1 MMLRRAYSELPRETV
16 RKVPAVKSVVF
27 SIYLLSVA
35 KWGFFD
41 QLCQKGTSLL
51 KNTTSQPRVEGKV
64 HQRADEL
71 VASLFGPAAQQLD
84 LLPDVGMLGP
94 TSAPSPPLPRCYGDR
109 RMPHPTVYGQP

>member
-1 MMLRRAYSELPRETV
+1 MLIPQNITAQSSKFVAEWSLDIEPVTAPSE
-16 RKVPAVKSVVF
+16 
-27 SIYLLSVA
+27 
-35 KWGFFD
+35 
-41 QLCQKGTSLL
+41 
-51 KNTTSQPRVEGKV
+51 V